1 MNSVDRAIYHVFGL
15 TVRVSG
21 GKGVGRRMG
30 DEGEEGVWIGVN
42 IDHRWGPERCHP
54 KGLGCHRAPPLMA
67 SSFAIH
73 SWSHKFE
80 RKLQ

>member
-30 DEGEEGVWIGVN
+30 DEGEEGVWVGVN
-42 IDHRWGPERCHP
+42 SDHRRRPERCQP
-54 KGLGCHRAPPLMA
+54 KGSGCRRAPPFMA
-67 SSFAIH
+67 SSFATH
-73 SWSHKFE
+73 S
-80 RKLQ
+80 